1 LTATGPEEFGG
12 IARGANMDKNIHIIE
27 GRLGQDPEVRY
38 TQSNKAVANLSIA
51 TTFKDR
57 QGEERTNWQRVQAW
71 GKCAE
76 GAARL
81 SKGDH
86 VVVIGRV
93 QTRKWQDKDG
103 KDRFS
108 TETVSDG
115 PVFKAVWPAGD
126 RAPQG
131 APTGEPTGEPQG
143 EPDPEEFPF

>member
-1 LTATGPEEFGG
+1 
-12 IARGANMDKNIHIIE
+12 MDKNIHIIE

-51 TTFKDR
+51 TTFKGRDN
-57 QGEERTNWQRVQAW
+57 EERTNWQRVQAW

-93 QTRKWQDKDG
+93 QTRKVEKDG
-103 KDRFS
+103 NVRYF

-131 APTGEPTGEPQG
+131 APQGSPTG